1 MIIMYEGKMEAIASS
16 YRLKTKYSKKGH
28 LVVQF
33 TRGHG
38 DEGNMDQ
45 LKRLLDTKLQGFTVK
60 WVV

>member
-1 MIIMYEGKMEAIASS
+1 MEAIASS

-38 DEGNMDQ
+38 DEGNVDQ
-45 LKRLLDTKLQGFTVK
+45 LKRLLDTKLKGFTVK